1 MVRKNI
7 TLDIVRAG
15 LHCSLSMSRQIFPL
29 LLMLG
34 WNTLVLNATCK
45 ILNRS
50 YSPSQ
55 SLILQTT
62 EVKYSWCRLNCC
74 HVAVTETLMPWPKSQ
89 LRTFLLKQPCIH
101 NKSYNIFKVVGKHI
115 LLGYYTQT
123 KEETFWLSK
132 VTY

>member
-45 ILNRS
+45 ILNRR
-50 YSPSQ
+50 YSHITILDITDNRSQ
-55 SLILQTT
+55 IQLMQTQLL
-62 EVKYSWCRLNCC
+62 SCC
-74 HVAVTETLMPWPKSQ
+74 GH
-89 LRTFLLKQPCIH
+89 
-101 NKSYNIFKVVGKHI
+101 
-115 LLGYYTQT
+115 
-123 KEETFWLSK
+123 
-132 VTY
+132 